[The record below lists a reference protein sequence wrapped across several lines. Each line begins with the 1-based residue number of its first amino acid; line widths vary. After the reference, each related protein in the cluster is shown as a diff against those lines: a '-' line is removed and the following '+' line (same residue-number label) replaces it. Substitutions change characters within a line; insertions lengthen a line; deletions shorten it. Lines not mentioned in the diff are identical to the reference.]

1 MRRHDDL
8 TLKEAV
14 RIGLVAFLLGATLL
28 ALLQLAAGHA
38 LDEDLGFLL
47 GATLLALL
55 HNFALKAYEGRQE
68 PPRAAEAARTPSDK
82 AAR

>member
-8 TLKEAV
+8 TLKEAA
-14 RIGLVAFLLGATLL
+14 RIGLVAFLLGATLF
-28 ALLQLAAGHA
+28 ALLQ
-38 LDEDLGFLL
+38 
-47 GATLLALL
+47 
-55 HNFALKAYEGRQE
+55 NFALKAYEGRQE

>member
-8 TLKEAV
+8 TLKEAA
-14 RIGLVAFLLGATLL
+14 RIGLVAFLLGVTLL
-28 ALLQLAAGHA
+28 ALLQ
-38 LDEDLGFLL
+38 
-47 GATLLALL
+47 
-55 HNFALKAYEGRQE
+55 NFALKAYEGRQE

>member
-1 MRRHDDL
+1 M
-8 TLKEAV
+8 
-14 RIGLVAFLLGATLL
+14 RIGLVA
-28 ALLQLAAGHA
+28 
-38 LDEDLGFLL
+38 FLL